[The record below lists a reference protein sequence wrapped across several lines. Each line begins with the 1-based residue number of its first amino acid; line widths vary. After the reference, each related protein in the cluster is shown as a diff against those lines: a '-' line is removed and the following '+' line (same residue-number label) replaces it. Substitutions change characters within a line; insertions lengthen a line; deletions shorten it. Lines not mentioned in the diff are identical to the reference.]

1 LNPNVVFLVEFGAQR
16 QLLRLMCKMGACGVI
31 HTYVAKMGR
40 GKRMELIEIDV
51 ANVTQSKNGTFL
63 DTHMTTS
70 SFLGQQTTASFWPLP
85 VATKYK

>member
-1 LNPNVVFLVEFGAQR
+1 
-16 QLLRLMCKMGACGVI
+16 MGACGVI

-63 DTHMTTS
+63 DTSHDHFIVSWPTNNG
-70 SFLGQQTTASFWPLP
+70 FILALASCH
-85 VATKYK
+85 KI